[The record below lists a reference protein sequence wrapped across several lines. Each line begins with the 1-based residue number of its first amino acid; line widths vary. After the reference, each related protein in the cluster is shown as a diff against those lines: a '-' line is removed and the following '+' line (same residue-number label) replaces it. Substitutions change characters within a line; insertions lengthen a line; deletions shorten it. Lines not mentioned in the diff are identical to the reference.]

1 MFGGNFLK
9 WTKWAC
15 HINEINWQH
24 LLPVVEFELFNENFK
39 FLENFA
45 ATPVSLTASQYSKTY
60 LMRLA
65 VKLMNG
71 FGFFL
76 MGSGTWV
83 DFPRLLSWALISLLH
98 NPGCKIRW
106 LWGIVTTQSLSH
118 PSLSAFLLLL
128 CGPSLQAPLL
138 GSGRHTPERHMP
150 WSQLWYYHRR
160 DPGTGHI
167 SPVIAALKPV
177 SPECGPWP
185 LCK

>member
-1 MFGGNFLK
+1 MKQYIYVCMYVYNWTTLLYTWKWHTTLEGNYTSIF
-9 WTKWAC
+9 
-15 HINEINWQH
+15 
-24 LLPVVEFELFNENFK
+24 
-39 FLENFA
+39 
-45 ATPVSLTASQYSKTY
+45 
-60 LMRLA
+60 
-65 VKLMNG
+65 
-71 FGFFL
+71 FFL

-83 DFPRLLSWALISLLH
+83 DFPRLLSWTLISLLH
-98 NPGCKIRW
+98 NPGCRIRW

-128 CGPSLQAPLL
+128 CTPSLQAPLL
-138 GSGRHTPERHMP
+138 GSRRHTSERRML